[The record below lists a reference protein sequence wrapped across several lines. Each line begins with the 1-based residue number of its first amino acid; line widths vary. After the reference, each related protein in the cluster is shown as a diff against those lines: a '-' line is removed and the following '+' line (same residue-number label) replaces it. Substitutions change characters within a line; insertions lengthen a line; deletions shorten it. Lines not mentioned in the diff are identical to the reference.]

1 MYKLFMVVYLL
12 SNLIFKVFTR
22 THTSTCMSF
31 VSVFNTAFLIP
42 IFAQS
47 IIYLLEHNMLNSL
60 FFFIMRQLLL
70 VAIFLFKLLS
80 WLLTH
85 FSYPLVELIRTTGGT
100 AIIKVIAKI
109 SFFFIVKF
117 SVKLF

>member
-60 FFFIMRQLLL
+60 FFFYYEATFTCSYFL
-70 VAIFLFKLLS
+70 VQIIILIANTFFLS
-80 WLLTH
+80 
-85 FSYPLVELIRTTGGT
+85 PCRID
-100 AIIKVIAKI
+100 
-109 SFFFIVKF
+109 
-117 SVKLF
+117 